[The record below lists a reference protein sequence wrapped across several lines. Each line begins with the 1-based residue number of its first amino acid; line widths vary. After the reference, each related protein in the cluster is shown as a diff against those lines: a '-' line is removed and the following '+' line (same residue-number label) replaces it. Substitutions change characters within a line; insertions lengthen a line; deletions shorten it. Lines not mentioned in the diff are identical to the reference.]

1 MMMLAIAAQGRAAIG
16 VLFTAHI
23 LPHPANLQF
32 SGANLQFSGANLLD
46 CELEHAQ
53 IGLRTCTSSPQGI
66 KPGTTTPLRLSY
78 PQVNAARVPHFE
90 PLGYADGLLDGQQEA
105 LVGFA
110 GEYRGLPF
118 T

>member
-1 MMMLAIAAQGRAAIG
+1 MLAIAAQGRAAIG

-53 IGLRTCTSSPQGI
+53 IGLRTCTSSPQGN
-66 KPGTTTPLRLSY
+66 KPATTTPLRLSY

>member
-32 SGANLQFSGANLLD
+32 SGANLLD
-46 CELEHAQ
+46 CVLEHAQ